1 MKAVIEAMR
10 ETALE
15 SMVQKIATAMPAD
28 DVDDDDDDDDCSK
41 YFDSNSFII
50 TLYVFL
56 TFVLSVDTTPRP
68 PPPPIL
74 DTIDPDDDTIIDAMK
89 EHVGA
94 AATEVILRHPNQDLI
109 NLLMRGLCGGRFT
122 GFDTERFA
130 CITRKYTDGLS
141 GFIMTPDSE
150 LLAYFHIMKGDNTD
164 EGSLGK
170 MLPCSL
176 PRADEIFR
184 AGADGLLVANDNLR
198 VRFTTEE
205 DVAAGRLTPKFIN
218 AMHCNLTKKQA
229 LKDACDH
236 SRVTGR
242 AKRNQTLRNPSAGK
256 LTVTC
261 GERFAGSQNLLG
273 EHFRTFDSF
282 EDFRAVFNGKA
293 ADKAFHI
300 AEYEK
305 RRVTIATDL
314 AAARLASTFMDFPA
328 AHSCKT
334 GGYPAFRI
342 TPHP

>member
-1 MKAVIEAMR
+1 M
-10 ETALE
+10 
-15 SMVQKIATAMPAD
+15 
-28 DVDDDDDDDDCSK
+28 
-41 YFDSNSFII
+41 
-50 TLYVFL
+50 FL
-56 TFVLSVDTTPRP
+56 TFVLSVDTTPKP

-74 DTIDPDDDTIIDAMK
+74 DTIDLDDDTIIDAMK

-122 GFDTERFA
+122 GIDTERFA

-141 GFIMTPDSE
+141 GFVMTTDSE
-150 LLAYFHIMKGDNTD
+150 LLAYFRIKGCFKSD
-164 EGSLGK
+164 EGSLLK
-170 MLPCSL
+170 LLPCRL
-176 PRADEIFR
+176 PKSDDIFR
-184 AGADGLLVANDNLR
+184 ASDDGLLVANNNLR

-205 DVAAGRLTPKFIN
+205 DLAAGRLTPAFTN
-218 AMHCNLTKKQA
+218 AMNSDPTKKQA

-236 SRVTGR
+236 SRVIGR
-242 AKRNQTLRNPSAGK
+242 AKNKQNLRNPSTGK

-261 GERFAGSQNLLG
+261 GKQFAGSQNLLG
-273 EHFRTFDSF
+273 EYYRTFDSF
-282 EDFRAVFNGKA
+282 KDFRKSLLSTA

-300 AEYEK
+300 TEYEK
-305 RRVTIATDL
+305 RRLTIAG
-314 AAARLASTFMDFPA
+314 TFMDFPA